1 VIKGKAP
8 DPILFPNDIL
18 YIPDSR
24 FKIATSRGAE
34 AIVQMA
40 VGLVVWRR

>member
-1 VIKGKAP
+1 MTHSKHM
-8 DPILFPNDIL
+8 LPNDIL

-24 FKIATSRGAE
+24 IKSATSRGAE